1 MRDRDDLYAEQQ
13 EREQRH
19 KLKAAFKNFMD
30 KGWEKYELIK
40 NRLKLDILLF
50 LNSVGHITRDVEFDA
65 PFRELGFHGVP
76 HRSTCLLQPT
86 SSALG
91 EQSWTNM
98 IND

>member
-30 KGWEKYELIK
+30 KGTFRKDFSYYDLIV
-40 NRLKLDILLF
+40 IL
-50 LNSVGHITRDVEFDA
+50 VGGIAREFEFDT
-65 PFRELGFHGVP
+65 PFRDLGFHGVP

-86 SSALG
+86 SSAIGKFRLTFR
-91 EQSWTNM
+91 SL
-98 IND
+98 DP

>member
-30 KGWEKYELIK
+30 KGCEKYKAILILK

-50 LNSVGHITRDVEFDA
+50 VNLVGHITRDVEFDA

-91 EQSWTNM
+91 EQL
-98 IND
+98 